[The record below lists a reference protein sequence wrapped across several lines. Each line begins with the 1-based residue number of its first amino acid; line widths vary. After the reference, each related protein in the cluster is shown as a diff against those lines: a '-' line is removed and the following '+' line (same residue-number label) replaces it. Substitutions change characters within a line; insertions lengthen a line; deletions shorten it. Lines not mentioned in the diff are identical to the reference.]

1 MEERRR
7 VLVVVSA
14 VLLCSVLVWFNYSA
28 VLPLVVEEWALTGTE
43 AGVVFAAFQAGYV
56 LAILPA
62 GRLADRTSTRR
73 VVAVGATATGAFS
86 LCFALL
92 AQGFL
97 SGVALRFLAGIGMA
111 GVYVPGM
118 RFLAD
123 WFPPERRGRALGV
136 YTGAFSLS
144 TGLSFLLSS
153 GVATVGDWRVG
164 VGATSVG
171 AVVAGPVMLLGTADP
186 PESTSAAVGFDL
198 SMLRN
203 RAYRYAVGVYAGH
216 TWEVFGV
223 RNWLPAFLVS
233 LPAVAA
239 TDDPTFAAGVLTGIT
254 LSVGG
259 VGNVAGGWA
268 SDRVGRSRAVGVA
281 LGTSGAIS
289 LAFAFL
295 EGLSLPAL
303 VALLVVYGVVLVAD
317 SSPTSTAVTEV
328 VDDEHVGVAL
338 ALQTLVGFTMT
349 VVSPVVF
356 GFVLDARG
364 FSAAFPTFALGALGG
379 LVSLALLARSRRSQS
394 PARTPDAAD

>member
-1 MEERRR
+1 MDERRR
-7 VLVVVSA
+7 VLAVVSA
-14 VLLCSVLVWFNYSA
+14 VLLFSVLVWFNYSA
-28 VLPLVVEEWALTGTE
+28 VLPLVVAEWSLTGTQ

-73 VVAVGATATGAFS
+73 VVAVGATVTGVFS
-86 LCFALL
+86 LGFALL
-92 AQGFL
+92 AEGFL
-97 SGVALRFLAGIGMA
+97 SGVALRFLAGVGMA

-118 RFLAD
+118 RFLTD

-153 GVATVGDWRVG
+153 GVASLGDWRVG
-164 VGATSVG
+164 IGATSVG
-171 AVVAGPVMLLGTADP
+171 AVVAGPVMLLATDDP
-186 PESTSAAVGFDL
+186 PNESAAGVGLDL

-239 TDDPTFAAGVLTGIT
+239 TEDPTLVAGLLTGLT

-259 VGNVAGGWA
+259 IGNVAGGWA
-268 SDRVGRSRAVGVA
+268 SDRVGRSLAVGVA

-295 EGLSLPAL
+295 NGLSMPLL

-328 VDDEHVGVAL
+328 VDDDHVGVAL

-364 FSAAFPTFALGALGG
+364 FSAAFPTFALGAVGG
-379 LVSLALLARSRRSQS
+379 LVSLVLLARTCRAGALRRS
-394 PARTPDAAD
+394 PEAAD

>member
-7 VLVVVSA
+7 VLAVVST
-14 VLLCSVLVWFNYSA
+14 VLLFSVLVWFNYSA
-28 VLPLVVEEWALTGTE
+28 VLPLVVEEWSLSGTQ

-73 VVAVGATATGAFS
+73 VIAAGATATGVFS
-86 LCFALL
+86 LGFAVF

-97 SGVALRFLAGIGMA
+97 SGVALRFLAGVGMA

-153 GVATVGDWRVG
+153 GIASVGDWRVG
-164 VGATSVG
+164 IGATSVG
-171 AVVAGPVMLLGTADP
+171 AVLAGPVMLAATADP
-186 PESTSAAVGFDL
+186 PEATSAAVGFDL

-239 TDDPTFAAGVLTGIT
+239 ADDPTFLAGILTGVT

-268 SDRVGRSRAVGVA
+268 SDRIGRSRAVFVA

-289 LAFAFL
+289 LGVAFL
-295 EGLSLPAL
+295 GGISLPLL
-303 VALLVVYGVVLVAD
+303 VGLLVVYGVVLVAD

-338 ALQTLVGFTMT
+338 AVQTLVGFTMT

-356 GFVLDARG
+356 GVVLDARG
-364 FSAAFPTFALGALGG
+364 FSAAFPTFALGAVGG
-379 LVSLALLARSRRSQS
+379 LVSLALLAR
-394 PARTPDAAD
+394 ARGAGRPSGAAEAAD